1 MLKKY
6 RNDLDMHNYC
16 VYTLLHKIM
25 TTDYNS
31 AKKYIETMT
40 QSQSI
45 TYQKD
50 QDLLQQQ
57 EY

>member
-1 MLKKY
+1 M
-6 RNDLDMHNYC
+6 DMHNYC
-16 VYTLLHKIM
+16 VYTVLHKIM

-31 AKKYIETMT
+31 AKKYVEK
-40 QSQSI
+40 SQSI
-45 TYQKD
+45 THQED